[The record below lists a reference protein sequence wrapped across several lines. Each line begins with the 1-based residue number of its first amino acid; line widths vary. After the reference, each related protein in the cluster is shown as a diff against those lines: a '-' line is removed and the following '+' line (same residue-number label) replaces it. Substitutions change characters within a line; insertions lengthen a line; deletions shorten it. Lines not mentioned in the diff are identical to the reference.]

1 MAKSNVKPL
10 GENILVSPE
19 KPEKKTDAGIF
30 LPDSSSPER
39 PQQGKVVAV
48 GDSEK
53 IKVRK
58 GQTVIYTRYGG
69 SEVKIDGEEYLIVGI
84 KDVLAVVEK
93 DK

>member
-1 MAKSNVKPL
+1 MKSTVKPL

-30 LPDSSSPER
+30 LPDSSSTER

-69 SEVKIDGEEYLIVGI
+69 AEVRIDGEEYLIVGT

-93 DK
+93 SK